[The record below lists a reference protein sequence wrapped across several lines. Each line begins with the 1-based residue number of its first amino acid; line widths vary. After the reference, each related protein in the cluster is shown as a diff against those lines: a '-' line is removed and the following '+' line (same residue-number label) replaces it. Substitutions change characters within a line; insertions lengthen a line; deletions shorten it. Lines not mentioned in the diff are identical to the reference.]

1 MHPFWIQKIEEQ
13 RKGAVT
19 KFWISMILVVL
30 VPIMLIF
37 RSDFFLILAMFCF
50 GGAALRLYWGEQKQ
64 IVDFAQGA
72 RAQADALTEY
82 RLSTGVYEGG
92 QQSHTVPHPEMV
104 DEHGNLLEAERI
116 PFGSA
121 MGNAVGNFGQ
131 HPEQELE
138 QEQEQFS
145 AENFFNVEL
154 ENGRPLLEMEKAKS
168 KKSRKQYAS
177 ADDMQLEDPQ
187 SHPRQHPFQNS
198 RNIQPRQSQDAESL
212 ESLS

>member
-1 MHPFWIQKIEEQ
+1 
-13 RKGAVT
+13 
-19 KFWISMILVVL
+19 
-30 VPIMLIF
+30 MLIF

-82 RLSTGVYEGG
+82 RLGTGVYEGG
-92 QQSHTVPHPEMV
+92 HQSHAAPHPEML
-104 DEHGNLLEAERI
+104 DEHGNLLEAEHI
-116 PFGSA
+116 PLTSG
-121 MGNAVGNFGQ
+121 MGDAVENIG
-131 HPEQELE
+131 
-138 QEQEQFS
+138 QEQFS

-154 ENGRPLLEMEKAKS
+154 ENGRPLSELEKAKS
-168 KKSRKQYAS
+168 RKSRKQYAS

-198 RNIQPRQSQDAESL
+198 RNIQPRQSQDV

>member
-19 KFWISMILVVL
+19 KFWISMILVVM
-30 VPIMLIF
+30 VPLMLIF

-82 RLSTGVYEGG
+82 RLATGVYEGG
-92 QQSHTVPHPEMV
+92 HQSHAAPHPEML
-104 DEHGNLLEAERI
+104 DEHGNLLEAEHI
-116 PFGSA
+116 PLTSG
-121 MGNAVGNFGQ
+121 MGDAVENIG
-131 HPEQELE
+131 
-138 QEQEQFS
+138 QEQFS

-154 ENGRPLLEMEKAKS
+154 ENGRPLSELEKAKS

-198 RNIQPRQSQDAESL
+198 RNIQPRQSQDV

>member
-19 KFWISMILVVL
+19 KFWITMILAVL
-30 VPIMLIF
+30 VPLMLIF

-50 GGAALRLYWGEQKQ
+50 GGAALRLYWGDQKE

-72 RAQADALTEY
+72 RQQADALTKY
-82 RLSTGVYEGG
+82 RLGTGVYEGG
-92 QQSHTVPHPEMV
+92 SASSTHHPEMV
-104 DEHGNLLEAERI
+104 DEFGNLLEAEHI
-116 PFGSA
+116 PLSA
-121 MGNAVGNFGQ
+121 GAGAALANF
-131 HPEQELE
+131 E
-138 QEQEQFS
+138 QEQDQEQVYEPVA

-154 ENGRPLLEMEKAKS
+154 ENGRPLAELEARKS
-168 KKSRKQYAS
+168 KKVRKQYAS

-198 RNIQPRQSQDAESL
+198 RNIQPRKSQEVESL
-212 ESLS
+212 EIHD

>member
-19 KFWISMILVVL
+19 KFWITMILVVL
-30 VPIMLIF
+30 VPLMLIF
-37 RSDFFLILAMFCF
+37 RSDCFLILAMFCF

-82 RLSTGVYEGG
+82 RLGTGVYEGG
-92 QQSHTVPHPEMV
+92 QRSYAAPHPEMV
-104 DEHGNLLEAERI
+104 DEHGNLLEAEHI
-116 PFGSA
+116 PLSSG
-121 MGNAVGNFGQ
+121 MGDAVEISGQ
-131 HPEQELE
+131 GQEQD
-138 QEQEQFS
+138 QEQFS

-154 ENGRPLLEMEKAKS
+154 ENGRPLSEMEKAKS

-198 RNIQPRQSQDAESL
+198 RNLQPRQSQDV

>member
-30 VPIMLIF
+30 VPLMLIF

-82 RLSTGVYEGG
+82 RLGTGVYEGG
-92 QQSHTVPHPEMV
+92 QQSYAAPHPEMV
-104 DEHGNLLEAERI
+104 DEHGNLLEAEHI
-116 PFGSA
+116 PLSSG
-121 MGNAVGNFGQ
+121 MGDAVEISGQ
-131 HPEQELE
+131 GQEQD
-138 QEQEQFS
+138 QEQFS

-154 ENGRPLLEMEKAKS
+154 ENGRPLSEMEKAKS

-198 RNIQPRQSQDAESL
+198 RNLQPRQSQDV

>member
-30 VPIMLIF
+30 VPLMLIF

-82 RLSTGVYEGG
+82 RLGTGVYDGAH
-92 QQSHTVPHPEMV
+92 QSHAAPHPEMV
-104 DEHGNLLEAERI
+104 DEHGNLLEAEHI
-116 PFGSA
+116 PFGSG
-121 MGNAVGNFGQ
+121 MGDAVEPF
-131 HPEQELE
+131 EQE

-154 ENGRPLLEMEKAKS
+154 ENGRPLSEMEKAKS